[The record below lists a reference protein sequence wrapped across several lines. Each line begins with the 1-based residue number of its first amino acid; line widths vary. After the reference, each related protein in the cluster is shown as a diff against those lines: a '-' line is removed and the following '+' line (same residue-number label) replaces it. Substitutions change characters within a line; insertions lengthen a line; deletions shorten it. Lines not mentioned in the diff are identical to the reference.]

1 VYYCY
6 ITADAVVVMA
16 AGNFRRKEN
25 YILMML
31 DVCSIRDYSTNL
43 MSSAMDSSIDSTS
56 AFPVHAHHPIMNPLM
71 MMRYLQFDHT
81 VSTAL
86 TIMPRQ
92 HPADVCT
99 VIYPSSSLWGCL
111 LTSDA
116 LVTAFLIIYLLS
128 VSLCLLF
135 ILFLHRPQHELFYFH
150 FQLCIQCVNEKMYF
164 HDDECLWIRMKKR
177 ERMYG

>member
-1 VYYCY
+1 
-6 ITADAVVVMA
+6 MA

-31 DVCSIRDYSTNL
+31 DVYWIRDYSTNL
-43 MSSAMDSSIDSTS
+43 MSSAMDSSIGLTS
-56 AFPVHAHHPIMNPLM
+56 AFHVHAHHLIMNPLM
-71 MMRYLQFDHT
+71 MMKYLQFDHM

-135 ILFLHRPQHELFYFH
+135 IFFHRPQLELFYFH
-150 FQLCIQCVNEKMYF
+150 FQLCIQCVYEKMYF
-164 HDDECLWIRMKKR
+164 HDDECLWIRMKKKR
-177 ERMYG
+177 KCMVKSS

>member
-1 VYYCY
+1 
-6 ITADAVVVMA
+6 MA

-43 MSSAMDSSIDSTS
+43 MNSVVDSSIDSTS
-56 AFPVHAHHPIMNPLM
+56 AFPVPAHHPITSQLM
-71 MMRYLQFDHT
+71 MMRYLLPDHT

-92 HPADVCT
+92 HPADVCS

-111 LTSDA
+111 RTSDA

-128 VSLCLLF
+128 FSFVYFFSSSSFFALESSSF
-135 ILFLHRPQHELFYFH
+135 ILTS
-150 FQLCIQCVNEKMYF
+150 IMYPVCMRGNSF
-164 HDDECLWIRMKKR
+164 S
-177 ERMYG
+177 